1 MNCLICNETLTEA
14 NASDEHIILNSL
26 GGHLH
31 SKDLLC
37 KKCNNKFGK
46 EADAALADT
55 LKFAASQLDVKR
67 YRGENQVIQ
76 TSEKE
81 KYDLAP
87 GCKPVLKKPEVR
99 VEKLPD
105 GKMQI
110 EMSARSTQ
118 EARKIL
124 KSLQR
129 QYPMIDVDEA
139 MRHAQKKQSFIG
151 TPVKMNIAFEGEKI
165 FPSIVKTAVEFYLLR
180 GGAREEIKSLIPH
193 LLGEEKRKVCWYFYP
208 EKPVFSFKKKE
219 ICHAICV
226 VGDAEQRILYGY
238 VDLFGILQCL
248 VLLSDCYSG
257 KNYMESYVY
266 DVNEG
271 KEINKTPAIRLE
283 RDEIQKIVRGTESSW
298 VEGLL
303 RQTRLFHEKAGEI
316 VKERILDGMWQRIM
330 DQSLGKYP
338 EGVLI
343 TEEMLGE
350 VLAEMEKEMIPW
362 YVSRI
367 CGTDL

>member
-55 LKFAASQLDVKR
+55 LKFAASQLDAKR

-124 KSLQR
+124 KCEELTYKEAEKLEAYYQSL
-129 QYPMIDVDEA
+129 IDECDRTIKKLKKD
-139 MRHAQKKQSFIG
+139 MRISYGILKDIRYREQKETLRHDVAKQ
-151 TPVKMNIAFEGEKI
+151 EKI
-165 FPSIVKTAVEFYLLR
+165 TSR
-180 GGAREEIKSLIPH
+180 H
-193 LLGEEKRKVCWYFYP
+193 
-208 EKPVFSFKKKE
+208 
-219 ICHAICV
+219 
-226 VGDAEQRILYGY
+226 
-238 VDLFGILQCL
+238 
-248 VLLSDCYSG
+248 
-257 KNYMESYVY
+257 
-266 DVNEG
+266 DVA
-271 KEINKTPAIRLE
+271 K
-283 RDEIQKIVRGTESSW
+283 
-298 VEGLL
+298 
-303 RQTRLFHEKAGEI
+303 
-316 VKERILDGMWQRIM
+316 
-330 DQSLGKYP
+330 
-338 EGVLI
+338 
-343 TEEMLGE
+343 
-350 VLAEMEKEMIPW
+350 
-362 YVSRI
+362 
-367 CGTDL
+367 

>member
-31 SKDLLC
+31 SKALLC

-87 GCKPVLKKPEVR
+87 GCKPVLKKPEAR

-124 KSLQR
+124 KSLQK

-139 MRHAQKKQSFIG
+139 MQHAQK
-151 TPVKMNIAFEGEKI
+151 N
-165 FPSIVKTAVEFYLLR
+165 
-180 GGAREEIKSLIPH
+180 
-193 LLGEEKRKVCWYFYP
+193 
-208 EKPVFSFKKKE
+208 
-219 ICHAICV
+219 
-226 VGDAEQRILYGY
+226 
-238 VDLFGILQCL
+238 
-248 VLLSDCYSG
+248 SG
-257 KNYMESYVY
+257 SCKAY
-266 DVNEG
+266 
-271 KEINKTPAIRLE
+271 
-283 RDEIQKIVRGTESSW
+283 QK
-298 VEGLL
+298 
-303 RQTRLFHEKAGEI
+303 
-316 VKERILDGMWQRIM
+316 
-330 DQSLGKYP
+330 
-338 EGVLI
+338 
-343 TEEMLGE
+343 
-350 VLAEMEKEMIPW
+350 
-362 YVSRI
+362 
-367 CGTDL
+367 

>member
-31 SKDLLC
+31 SKTLLC

-99 VEKLPD
+99 VEKMPD

-139 MRHAQKKQSFIG
+139 C
-151 TPVKMNIAFEGEKI
+151 T
-165 FPSIVKTAVEFYLLR
+165 
-180 GGAREEIKSLIPH
+180 
-193 LLGEEKRKVCWYFYP
+193 
-208 EKPVFSFKKKE
+208 KE
-219 ICHAICV
+219 AILHRNT
-226 VGDAEQRILYGY
+226 G
-238 VDLFGILQCL
+238 
-248 VLLSDCYSG
+248 
-257 KNYMESYVY
+257 
-266 DVNEG
+266 
-271 KEINKTPAIRLE
+271 
-283 RDEIQKIVRGTESSW
+283 
-298 VEGLL
+298 
-303 RQTRLFHEKAGEI
+303 
-316 VKERILDGMWQRIM
+316 
-330 DQSLGKYP
+330 
-338 EGVLI
+338 
-343 TEEMLGE
+343 
-350 VLAEMEKEMIPW
+350 
-362 YVSRI
+362 
-367 CGTDL
+367 